1 MFTRVGCWCMAA
13 IGRPSSSETPAR
25 VAMIGGVRGTIY
37 RTSPGAESLP
47 RIYLPRHMFRAKSGM
62 RIHMG
67 ASRNDTM
74 ESARQQAPQ
83 AMPDT
88 RTPLPAPSLIPSVY
102 LTASLV
108 LIP

>member
-25 VAMIGGVRGTIY
+25 GAMIGGVRGTIY

-74 ESARQQAPQ
+74 ESARQQAP
-83 AMPDT
+83 
-88 RTPLPAPSLIPSVY
+88 PSH
-102 LTASLV
+102 A
-108 LIP
+108 